1 MQVITIPC
9 GILDA
14 NAYLLIEPEN
24 GEAALID
31 APCADGRLWEEVK
44 RRGHAM
50 RYLLLTHGHIDHIAG
65 VQAIRDA
72 THAMVGIHPADAP
85 CLRNTTASLAKPM
98 GLPTANHPSITP
110 DLLLSD
116 GQTLPLGKASI
127 EVIHTPGHTPG
138 GVCYRCGDL
147 LFTGDT
153 LFAGSYGR
161 TDFPGGSMAE
171 MRASCLRLIGLPG
184 VARVLPGHGP
194 ETTLEAERYSNPIF
208 D

>member
-1 MQVITIPC
+1 MRWSASIPPMRHVCATRPPAWPNPWACQPQTIP
-9 GILDA
+9 
-14 NAYLLIEPEN
+14 
-24 GEAALID
+24 
-31 APCADGRLWEEVK
+31 
-44 RRGHAM
+44 
-50 RYLLLTHGHIDHIAG
+50 
-65 VQAIRDA
+65 
-72 THAMVGIHPADAP
+72 
-85 CLRNTTASLAKPM
+85 ASPR
-98 GLPTANHPSITP
+98 

-138 GVCYRCGDL
+138 GVCYRCGIL

-208 D
+208 G

>member
-14 NAYLLIEPEN
+14 NAYLLIEPES

-31 APCADGRLWEEVK
+31 APCADGRLWEEVQ

-72 THAMVGIHPADAP
+72 TQAMVGIHPADAP

-171 MRASCLRLIGLPG
+171 IRASCLRLVGLPG

>member
-31 APCADGRLWEEVK
+31 APCADGRLWEEVQ

-72 THAMVGIHPADAP
+72 THAMVGIHTADAP

-98 GLPTANHPSITP
+98 GLPAANHPSITP

-116 GQTLPLGKASI
+116 GQTLPLGKVSI

-161 TDFPGGSMAE
+161 TDFPGGSMDE
-171 MRASCLRLIGLPG
+171 IRASCLRLIGLPG

-194 ETTLEAERYSNPIF
+194 ETTLKAERYTNPIF